1 MVVLIRKLID
11 GITLVSN
18 AKRKEKEGKKKEE
31 ELGQK
36 KRGIIR
42 TRKENNRI
50 INRLDEICQDK
61 SQRNCVTLRV

>member
-31 ELGQK
+31 KLGQK

-42 TRKENNRI
+42 TRKENHRI

-61 SQRNCVTLRV
+61 SPRNCVTLRV